1 MKLAYAFL
9 ADAAQVTPDGKF
21 SVSGGGVEIL
31 TAPGFPVLTPSLSL
45 LIRLIVEQDELG
57 RAHELRLELLDPDNH
72 NLLPLDAESTF
83 APQLHPRTFVDMS
96 LSYMFVVNIPG
107 FVFPS
112 AGRYVFRV
120 LIDSAPVGEVP
131 LHLALSPTGEQPT
144 TEAHPTEEIEA

>member
-9 ADAAQVTPDGKF
+9 ADAAQVNPDGKF

-45 LIRLIVEQDELG
+45 LIRLIVEQDELD
-57 RAHELRLELLDPDNH
+57 RPHQLRLELLDPDNH
-72 NLLPLDAESTF
+72 NLLPPGAESTF
-83 APQLHPRTFVDMS
+83 TPQPSPRLFMGIP

-107 FVFPS
+107 FAFPA

-120 LIDSAPVGEVP
+120 FVDNAPVGEVP
-131 LHLALSPTGEQPT
+131 LYLEMSPTDEQPT
-144 TEAHPTEEIEA
+144 RGAQPTREVEA